1 MEELMKRLK
10 GKHSNRKCKRKHH
23 DTQEIKQR
31 RQRNEH
37 KIVHMGDGIQKDL
50 FTRRSNNT
58 QKGLLTHA
66 YSTTTLTRKSDSVL
80 PSPYIVNTSSTENV
94 LTQPLTTVPQ
104 NKKDIDPAQTKEA
117 STSYSIKTITHE
129 NTPIKELSMSSV

>member
-58 QKGLLTHA
+58 QKGLLTYT
-66 YSTTTLTRKSDSVL
+66 YSTTTLTRKSHSAL
-80 PSPYIVNTSSTENV
+80 PSPYIINTSSTDNV

-129 NTPIKELSMSSV
+129 NTPIKELSMGSV

>member
-66 YSTTTLTRKSDSVL
+66 YSTTTLTRKSHSVL
-80 PSPYIVNTSSTENV
+80 PSPYVINTSSTDNV
-94 LTQPLTTVPQ
+94 LTQPLTTVP
-104 NKKDIDPAQTKEA
+104 
-117 STSYSIKTITHE
+117 
-129 NTPIKELSMSSV
+129 